1 MLLLS
6 SHSTEK
12 GSHYLMILLHEET
25 SRQSLLTNPVLHNN
39 MCIPQHGTLRSQC
52 RQRWCGDK
60 VGFANTLLNL
70 DEYKIFNYYSPP
82 PNYDVEKRN
91 SLTSLVHGHWFHCQ
105 RVFQIWLTK
114 LTATTLIWQNSTSP
128 CHWPHHHPPLL
139 PQTQYQHVPRCCRW
153 PLLPSHALLDV
164 EWLRSDITSLEGSD
178 WQSSEQNAL
187 SCQ

>member
-82 PNYDVEKRN
+82 PILWCGKEK
-91 SLTSLVHGHWFHCQ
+91 
-105 RVFQIWLTK
+105 
-114 LTATTLIWQNSTSP
+114 
-128 CHWPHHHPPLL
+128 
-139 PQTQYQHVPRCCRW
+139 
-153 PLLPSHALLDV
+153 LLDIPGTRALV
-164 EWLRSDITSLEGSD
+164 SLPKGISDLTDQINSHDPDLT
-178 WQSSEQNAL
+178 EQHFTMPLTTPPPSPFATNPIPTCPQML
-187 SCQ
+187 